1 VPECKIQGGYEGEWA
16 SVWWAGESRFCPAG
30 GYTSLA
36 PCSRS
41 SWPGD
46 EFLAHFFVSS
56 VSKVG

>member
-1 VPECKIQGGYEGEWA
+1 MPECNIQGEDEGGWA
-16 SVWWAGESRFCPAG
+16 SVWRAGESKFCLAG
-30 GYTSLA
+30 GYASPA
-36 PCSRS
+36 PCSRN